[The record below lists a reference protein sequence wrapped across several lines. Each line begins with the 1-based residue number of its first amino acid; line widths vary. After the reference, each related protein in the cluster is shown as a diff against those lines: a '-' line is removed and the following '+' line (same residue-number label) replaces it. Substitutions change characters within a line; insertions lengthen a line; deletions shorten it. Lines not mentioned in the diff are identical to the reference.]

1 MSALQFLP
9 AIEMLVF
16 NVLTV
21 GHCCHRKY
29 SAIRT
34 FFVFGLFTAL
44 LFLISIR
51 LPGGPFWQNSE
62 LALLGFFYIIPLR
75 YLYKEKTSL
84 LLVIMCICWTYTMG
98 VHTLS
103 LQIARLITSGS
114 LLPYYLLTESLL
126 FIGTMLPFYRQ
137 IVPKFAFILNNIDTL
152 GKQWYKYLS
161 LSSCLGF
168 ASLFLLNAAF
178 TEENASLL
186 KCFILV
192 LLLSSLYVTNYILY
206 HIVLDCIRM
215 NVLEY
220 TSSHDMLTGLGN
232 RAGLLK
238 HMQSLIRTDQVFSVL
253 FMDLD
258 RFKMVN
264 DQYGHVVGDQYL
276 IHFSKICSRILQNN
290 GKVFRF
296 GGDEFVGLYYGIVP
310 AGTVKQLEECREWDE
325 GAPCPFNQVS
335 VGVLPCRPP
344 HKNIDEILQQ
354 ADAVM
359 YKAKWSKPG
368 EK

>member
-1 MSALQFLP
+1 M
-9 AIEMLVF
+9 
-16 NVLTV
+16 
-21 GHCCHRKY
+21 
-29 SAIRT
+29 
-34 FFVFGLFTAL
+34 
-44 LFLISIR
+44 
-51 LPGGPFWQNSE
+51 
-62 LALLGFFYIIPLR
+62 
-75 YLYKEKTSL
+75 
-84 LLVIMCICWTYTMG
+84 
-98 VHTLS
+98 
-103 LQIARLITSGS
+103 
-114 LLPYYLLTESLL
+114 
-126 FIGTMLPFYRQ
+126 
-137 IVPKFAFILNNIDTL
+137 
-152 GKQWYKYLS
+152 
-161 LSSCLGF
+161 
-168 ASLFLLNAAF
+168 
-178 TEENASLL
+178 

-215 NVLEY
+215 NDLEY